1 MQKSILALVLV
12 AAAGLQGCAAIVS
25 GASNLGNNEETVN
38 QKATDYFQAK
48 PGEVKVTN
56 IQKQALA
63 TDFRAQYKGKPYNC
77 TVYYGNVKCEA
88 VPR

>member
-1 MQKSILALVLV
+1 M
-12 AAAGLQGCAAIVS
+12 
-25 GASNLGNNEETVN
+25 N